1 MGPGKSSATIKQA
14 ARGGKNC
21 LGRLGTKQAGPA
33 VFFFDWNI
41 ALAADGTA
49 DSAKKVWNYL
59 KLTWKS
65 TTYISTFW
73 VILESFPTLV
83 LGFRSGAKT
92 AGPVKSPHGPA
103 FCQPNPALERFIP
116 ANLHTIMWDC
126 K

>member
-1 MGPGKSSATIKQA
+1 MA
-14 ARGGKNC
+14 AGG
-21 LGRLGTKQAGPA
+21 
-33 VFFFDWNI
+33 I
-41 ALAADGTA
+41 A

-65 TTYISTFW
+65 TTYISTFS

-83 LGFRSGAKT
+83 LVFRSGAKT
-92 AGPVKSPHGPA
+92 AGPVKSPHWPA
-103 FCQPNPALERFIP
+103 FCQPNLALERFIL